1 MGKKGK
7 KGKGKEDD
15 KGPAEEDIPEEFRDL
30 TIPQLREKIEAFQYR
45 LNKSAK
51 ERNYMQLEKDM
62 VNRFFEITRQ
72 EVKQIEAE
80 LLNKDRQMES
90 MERDHRVHIKV
101 HEQKVQ
107 NLEYE
112 HKNNRRLVQQDGEQ
126 SIQEERETHSDQV
139 ANMNSVKDQIKRD
152 LKERQLANEDD
163 VKMLQQGFSKNLGTL
178 RKNFEHN
185 HQALEKQYD
194 EQVEDLK
201 IDLELR
207 RKVDIHEIE
216 ERKNQ
221 HINDLLFNHQE
232 AFDQIKSY
240 YNDITHDNLLLIRS
254 LKDEIAEMR
263 AKEKANQKK
272 MHQLTIENRQLTE
285 PLAQKEKLR
294 AELQEQLKSY
304 QKDKMALRNLRARSG
319 QLEERIK
326 EAKQDYRGSEDKFRK
341 QEKERDDLHKR
352 FHKGVKEI
360 RRKAEFKNV
369 VLDKKLEMITRTFNE
384 KQAQLSE
391 VLQAAKLD
399 PQVVANV
406 TKKLEQVLGSKN
418 RLIKDLQYQVHQ
430 CTKAYN
436 DTIRVYEAKLT
447 TLGIPGEEIGF
458 EPIQTATSSM
468 PARLVTQAQA

>member
-7 KGKGKEDD
+7 KAKD
-15 KGPAEEDIPEEFRDL
+15 KKVAAEPEEEIPEEFRDL

-62 VNRFFEITRQ
+62 VNRFYQITKD

-80 LLNKDRQMES
+80 LLNKDRQMEM

-107 NLEYE
+107 NLEYG
-112 HKNNRRLVQQDGEQ
+112 HRNDRRQVQQEGEM
-126 SIQEERETHSDQV
+126 SIQQECEAHGTHLVDMGQE
-139 ANMNSVKDQIKRD
+139 KDKYKKD
-152 LKERQLANEDD
+152 LKERALANEDD
-163 VKMLQQGFSKNLGTL
+163 VKMLKQGFAKNLLKL
-178 RKNFEHN
+178 RETFEAN
-185 HQALEKQYD
+185 HKAAERHYD

-221 HINDLLFNHQE
+221 HINDLLMNHQE
-232 AFDQIKSY
+232 AFDLIKSY
-240 YNDITHDNLLLIRS
+240 YNDITHDNLSLIRS

-272 MHQLTIENRQLTE
+272 MHQLTIDNKNLTE
-285 PLAQKEKLR
+285 PLAQKEKAR
-294 AELQEQLKSY
+294 AELQEQLKY
-304 QKDKMALRNLRARSG
+304 CAKDKMALKNLRARST
-319 QLEERIK
+319 QLEQK
-326 EAKQDYRGSEDKFRK
+326 MKDAKTEYMSLEGKFEK
-341 QEKERDDLHKR
+341 TEKERDDLYRR
-352 FHKGVKEI
+352 FQKGVREI
-360 RRKAEFKNV
+360 QRKAEFKNV
-369 VLDKKLEMITRTFNE
+369 VLEKKLDSCTGQFHE

-399 PQVVANV
+399 PAVVASV

-430 CTKAYN
+430 STKCYN
-436 DTIRVYEAKLT
+436 DTIRVYESKLPGH
-447 TLGIPGEEIGF
+447 GIPGEEIGF
-458 EPIQTATSSM
+458 EPIQTATSLCPRGSS
-468 PARLVTQAQA
+468 RKLL